1 MTAPGNASKITDI
14 PLVKTRVVIGWIPVS
29 VLFPGCEGGEL
40 GGEDGDSV
48 GRVLYSRPTYTDC
61 SHSDLRVWFI

>member
-29 VLFPGCEGGEL
+29 VLFPGGGSGEL
-40 GGEDGDSV
+40 GGSSGTVWGE
-48 GRVLYSRPTYTDC
+48 C
-61 SHSDLRVWFI
+61 STPGQHTQIVATQT